1 MGEKIKIE
9 NFVFYRTG
17 RIVKGDRLRYSEE
30 LVRASLSAWVRNT
43 DHSMRRLK
51 RGEKVCTPYA
61 DFVAVKI

>member
-1 MGEKIKIE
+1 MDKKKIE
-9 NFVFYRTG
+9 NFIFYRTG

-51 RGEKVCTPYA
+51 RGEKVATPYA
-61 DFVAVKI
+61 YFYCYKI